1 MRRDHWTDMASR
13 IKIDLLEPHL
23 DENVIWRR
31 RIAPLLSELPNNA
44 KDIWAYGV
52 QEMLNN
58 AIDHSSG
65 RAIVVTITRTAMR
78 TEMTIADDGYGVFRK
93 IRESMHLEDER
104 HAVFELSKGK
114 LTTAPDKHTGEG
126 IFFTS
131 RMFDSFAI
139 DSGSVHFAH
148 DFVDDNFW
156 ILENEKPVAG
166 TSIHLTLANGAKRT
180 SKEIFD
186 QYSNEDYAFSKTV
199 VPVNLARYDNDA
211 LLSRSQARRVLAR
224 LDRFSTVLLNFENV
238 EHVGQ
243 AFADEVF
250 RVFANAHPQIEIV
263 PIRANSQVMAMI
275 KRASANFG

>member
-1 MRRDHWTDMASR
+1 MASR
-13 IKIDLLEPHL
+13 IEIDLSEPHL

-31 RIAPLLSELPNNA
+31 SIAPLLSGLPDSA
-44 KDIWAYGV
+44 IDIWAYGV

-65 RAIVVTITRTAMR
+65 RKIIVTIAGNAAGM
-78 TEMTIADDGYGVFRK
+78 EMTIADDGYGVFRK
-93 IRESMHLEDER
+93 IRESMDLEDER
-104 HAVFELSKGK
+104 HAIFELSKGK
-114 LTTAPDKHTGEG
+114 LTTAPDRHTGEG

-139 DSGSVHFAH
+139 HSGSVCFSH
-148 DFVDDNFW
+148 DGDDNFR
-156 ILENEKPVAG
+156 ILENERPVAG
-166 TSIHLTLANGAKRT
+166 TSVHMTLANGAKRIA
-180 SKEIFD
+180 KEIFD
-186 QYSNEDYAFSKTV
+186 QYSNEDYAFSKTA
-199 VPVNLARYDNDA
+199 VPVNLARYDDDA

-224 LDRFSTVLLNFENV
+224 LDRFSTVLLNFEHV

-263 PIRANSQVMAMI
+263 PIRANTRVMEMI
-275 KRASANFG
+275 RRARANFR

>member
-1 MRRDHWTDMASR
+1 MASR
-13 IKIDLLEPHL
+13 IEIDLSEPHL

-31 RIAPLLSELPNNA
+31 SIAPLLSDLPGSA
-44 KDIWAYGV
+44 MDIWAYGV

-65 RAIVVTITRTAMR
+65 AKIIVTITRNAAGM
-78 TEMTIADDGYGVFRK
+78 EMTIADDGYGVFRK
-93 IRESMHLEDER
+93 IRESMDLDDER
-104 HAVFELSKGK
+104 HAIFELSKGK
-114 LTTAPDKHTGEG
+114 LTTAPDRHTGEG

-139 DSGSVHFAH
+139 HSGTACFSH
-148 DFVDDNFW
+148 DGVDGDFR
-156 ILENEKPVAG
+156 ISENERPVAG
-166 TSIHLTLANGAKRT
+166 TSVHMTLANSAKRIA
-180 SKEIFD
+180 KEIFD
-186 QYSNEDYAFSKTV
+186 QYANEDYAFSKTA
-199 VPVNLARYDNDA
+199 VPVNLARYDDDA

-224 LDRFSTVLLNFENV
+224 LDRFSTVLLNFEHV

-263 PIRANSQVMAMI
+263 PIRANTRVMEMI
-275 KRASANFG
+275 SRARANSR